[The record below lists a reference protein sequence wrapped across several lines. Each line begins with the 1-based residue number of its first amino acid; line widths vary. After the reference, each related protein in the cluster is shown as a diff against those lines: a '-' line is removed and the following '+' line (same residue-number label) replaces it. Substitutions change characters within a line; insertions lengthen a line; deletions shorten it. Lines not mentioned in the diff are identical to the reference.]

1 MHSFSFLLFRSN
13 RWKFQREQSSPST
26 STNNTDHLILFPSFL
41 QFHPKCNTIIPS
53 SMLCCWLNSFKAL
66 FSNPF
71 FSLII
76 LTSFIVSSVFRIR
89 RFNWRKLKYRNNVIG
104 IFHPYSNAGGGGER
118 VLWATVACIQK
129 NYPDYE
135 VVIYT
140 GDSNVSS
147 EQIVGNVSKT
157 FKISLKK
164 QPRFVFLKQ
173 RRFVEASMYPMFT
186 LLGQSCGSLILGL
199 EALIRETPDIFI
211 DTMGYPFTFP
221 LFKLLADC
229 RIACYVHYPTI
240 STDMLTKVSS
250 NEESFNN
257 HPSVAKSQVLTSIKL
272 VYYKMFAKLYG
283 LVGSLSDLVM
293 VNSSWTRNH
302 ILELWNVPE
311 RTHLLYPPCNFKVFE
326 GLPLERSSEEFKY
339 NIISIAQFRPE
350 KNHFLQ
356 IAALQ
361 KFVQL

>member
-1 MHSFSFLLFRSN
+1 
-13 RWKFQREQSSPST
+13 
-26 STNNTDHLILFPSFL
+26 
-41 QFHPKCNTIIPS
+41 
-53 SMLCCWLNSFKAL
+53 MLCCWLNSFKAL

-71 FSLII
+71 FLFTNPFFLFII

-89 RFNWRKLKYRNNVIG
+89 RFNWRKLKYRNSVIG

-129 NYPDYE
+129 NYPQYE

-147 EQIVGNVSKT
+147 EQIVDNVSKT

-164 QPRFVFLKQ
+164 EPRFVYLKQ
-173 RRFVEASMYPMFT
+173 RRLVEASMYPVFT
-186 LLGQSCGSLILGL
+186 LLGQSFGSLILGL
-199 EALIRETPDIFI
+199 EALIKETPDIFI
-211 DTMGYPFTFP
+211 DTMGYAFTFP
-221 LFKLLADC
+221 LFKLLAAS

-240 STDMLTKVSS
+240 SSDMLTKVSL

-257 HPSVAKSQVLTSIKL
+257 HPSVAKSPLLTWIKIF
-272 VYYKMFAKLYG
+272 YYNIFAKLYG
-283 LVGSLSDLVM
+283 LVGSFSDLVM

-302 ILELWNVPE
+302 ILTLWNVPHK
-311 RTHLLYPPCNFKVFE
+311 THLLYPPCNFTVFD
-326 GLPLERSSEEFKY
+326 GLPIERSDQIIRY

-350 KNHFLQ
+350 KNHLLQISAFRSFLQ
-356 IAALQ
+356 L
-361 KFVQL
+361 